1 LEFRR
6 LGRSGLEVSVV
17 GLGCNNFGG
26 RIDYD
31 ATKAVIDRA
40 IDVGIN
46 FLDTAD
52 VYGGRGKS
60 EELMGRALQGR
71 RHEVVLATKF
81 ASPMGEGPMTAGTS
95 RKYIIEALEDSLRR
109 LDTDYIDL
117 YQVHRP
123 DQKTPIEETMRALD
137 DLVASGKVRYL
148 GNSNFAGWQVAS
160 AHYVAQANHWAP
172 FISAQNEYSLLNR
185 RVESEVIPAVEEF
198 GQGMLPF
205 FPLASGLLTGKYRRD
220 QDRPEGARLSQ
231 GPMADRML
239 TDRNFDTV
247 ERLEEFA
254 QGHGHTLL
262 ELAISWLAS
271 QPSVS
276 SVISGATKPEQ
287 VEQNATAAEWKLS
300 TEELAEVDQITG
312 R

>member
-1 LEFRR
+1 MEYRR
-6 LGRSGLEVSVV
+6 LGHSGLEVSVV

-52 VYGGRGKS
+52 SYGGRGKS
-60 EELMGRALQGR
+60 EELMGRALKGR

-95 RKYIIEALEDSLRR
+95 RKYIFQAVEDSLRR
-109 LDTDYIDL
+109 LETDYIDL

-123 DQKTPIEETMRALD
+123 DAKTPIEETMRALD
-137 DLVASGKVRYL
+137 DLVSSGKVRYL
-148 GNSNFAGWQVAS
+148 GNSNFAGWQIAS
-160 AHYVAQANHWAP
+160 AHYVAQANHQAP

-185 RVESEVIPAVEEF
+185 RIESEVVPAAEAF
-198 GQGMLPF
+198 GQGLLPF
-205 FPLASGLLTGKYRRD
+205 FPLSSGMLTGKYRRD

-239 TDRNFDTV
+239 TDRNFEIV
-247 ERLEEFA
+247 EKLEEYA
-254 QGHGHTLL
+254 QARSHTLL

-271 QPSVS
+271 QPAVS

-287 VEQNATAAEWKLS
+287 VEQNAEAAGWKL
-300 TEELAEVDQITG
+300 TAEELADVDQITK